1 MFCKGGDLRIFR
13 TSRDSGLIAPA
24 SGYVRRYWCVGC
36 ARISR
41 LLSRQAQAEQLEA
54 ILITP
59 AARPPGA
66 WSSPVAYLR
75 PSGSLRRVSSQCVRL
90 HDPFGW
96 PFGCNTSKLYRIGD
110 R

>member
-24 SGYVRRYWCVGC
+24 SGYVRRYCCVGC

-59 AARPPGA
+59 AARPPRAGSTKILARVGA
-66 WSSPVAYLR
+66 ARLTPMFLPLR
-75 PSGSLRRVSSQCVRL
+75 VFYNVSDAFVPWYS
-90 HDPFGW
+90 
-96 PFGCNTSKLYRIGD
+96 
-110 R
+110 